1 MSDPPNRPSQQP
13 ADVTTMIHQI
23 KAALSADSR
32 FDFNK
37 LAVRIIPRDGRIG
50 LIGWVTLLPE
60 KIRIEQVAAGIAGEE
75 NVASCLVVGPP
86 DQRPDTEIAHAVRDL
101 LDQDRSFDAT
111 SIQVRVSHGVVKLTG
126 TIDTTLHR
134 RFAGALC
141 WWIPGV
147 RDVVNDLDVIYPE
160 PENDERL
167 AETIQAVMEKDP
179 FVDRTEILVLSHGGV
194 VTLAGTVGG
203 EDAREAAESDAW
215 AVEGVRDVIN
225 QIEIAPGG
233 AATGRINGF
242 GG

>member
-1 MSDPPNRPSQQP
+1 MSDPPNPPSQQP

-23 KAALSADSR
+23 EAALSADPR
-32 FDFNK
+32 FDVRK
-37 LAVRIIPRDGRIG
+37 LAVRVIPHDGGIG
-50 LIGWVTLLPE
+50 LVGWVTRLPE
-60 KIRIEQVAAGIAGEE
+60 KIWIEQIAADIAGAQ

-101 LDQDRSFDAT
+101 LDQDRSFDST
-111 SIQVRVSHGVVKLTG
+111 SIQVHVSHGVVQLAG
-126 TIDTTLHR
+126 IIDTTLHR

-147 RDVVNDLDVIYPE
+147 RDVVNNLDVIYPE
-160 PENDERL
+160 PEDDERL

-179 FVDRTEILVLSHGGV
+179 LVDRTEILVLVHGGV
-194 VTLAGTVGG
+194 ATLVGTVGG

-215 AVEGVRDVIN
+215 VVEGVRDVIN